1 MMILQELMNQ
11 YKVKGKTLIPS
22 DYISNW
28 ISLYRGKETLFDEY
42 FTYDEKNRI
51 IDFYSNNEDLLLVYA
66 DNRVMGCL
74 LDNDYKYNTLYRTII
89 QEYNPIHNY
98 DSESEV
104 ITTYGEL
111 KSKSNNGQMV
121 STNTNIDST
130 TTFLSN
136 NENEKQKSENTT
148 QVLPYENTTT
158 TDSRIDTIKT
168 ITKGNIGVT
177 TTAQMLKGERE
188 LANFRFLSIVFND
201 IINSL
206 CTPLYEEV

>member
-1 MMILQELMNQ
+1 MMILQELMNL

-28 ISLYRGKETLFDEY
+28 ISLYRGKEALLDEY
-42 FTYDEKNRI
+42 FTYVEKNRLV
-51 IDFYSNNEDLLLVYA
+51 DFYSNDENLLLAYA

-104 ITTYGEL
+104 TTTYGEL

-148 QVLPYENTTT
+148 QVLPYENTAT
-158 TDSRIDTIKT
+158 TDSHIDTIKT

-177 TTAQMLKGERE
+177 TTAQLLKGERE
-188 LANFRFLSIVFND
+188 LADFRFLSIVFAD

-206 CTPLYEEV
+206 CTSLYEEV

>member
-1 MMILQELMNQ
+1 MMILQELMNLF
-11 YKVKGKTLIPS
+11 KVKGKTLIPT

-28 ISLYRGKETLFDEY
+28 ISLYRGKEALLDEY
-42 FTYDEKNRI
+42 FTYVEKNRI
-51 IDFYSNNEDLLLVYA
+51 IDFYTNDENLLLAYA

-98 DSESEV
+98 NSESEV
-104 ITTYGEL
+104 TTTYGEL

-130 TTFLSN
+130 TTYLSN
-136 NENEKQKSENTT
+136 VENEKQKSENTT
-148 QVLPYENTTT
+148 NVMPHENTVI
-158 TDSRIDTIKT
+158 TDTHIDTIKT

-188 LANFRFLSIVFND
+188 LADFRFLSIVFND

-206 CTPLYEEV
+206 CTSLYEEV